1 MSAGKK
7 ILEEITRYKR
17 INKYITEQ
25 GAPIPVPGG
34 EENAGPPTDLGA
46 LVPEPAGIEGAPPV
60 APPAP
65 VAPVTGETG
74 SEKVNIDTDDEVEEL
89 GKDEEINLE
98 ITDLV
103 DTQKQS
109 AEKQEEYF
117 NNLFNQLQN
126 LETKLADMDQLV
138 DKLNSLESKIEKMR
152 PKTPEEKLELRSIDS
167 GPFNQKLTDF
177 FQDKEEDFQKTGKD
191 QYVLTTDEVEE
202 FSPKEIRDTFDEFQ
216 DEENFR
222 KFY

>member
-7 ILEEITRYKR
+7 ILEEITRYKK

-25 GAPIPVPGG
+25 ASPIPLPGDD
-34 EENAGPPTDLGA
+34 AAAPPTDLGG
-46 LVPEPAGIEGAPPV
+46 LVPEPPAEGQTPPV
-60 APPAP
+60 VPPTP
-65 VAPVTGETG
+65 VGPVTGETE
-74 SEKVNIDTDDEVEEL
+74 SEKVDVENDDEVEEL
-89 GKDEEINLE
+89 GKNEEINLE
-98 ITDLV
+98 ITDLI
-103 DTQKQS
+103 DSQKES
-109 AEKQEEYF
+109 SEKQEEYF

-138 DKLNSLESKIEKMR
+138 DKLNNLEAKIEKMR
-152 PKTPEEKLELRSIDS
+152 PKTPEEKLELRTIDS

-177 FQDKEEDFQKTGKD
+177 FQDKEEDFQKSGKD

-202 FSPKEIRDTFDEFQ
+202 FSPKEIRDTFDEFG
-216 DEENFR
+216 DEEDFR